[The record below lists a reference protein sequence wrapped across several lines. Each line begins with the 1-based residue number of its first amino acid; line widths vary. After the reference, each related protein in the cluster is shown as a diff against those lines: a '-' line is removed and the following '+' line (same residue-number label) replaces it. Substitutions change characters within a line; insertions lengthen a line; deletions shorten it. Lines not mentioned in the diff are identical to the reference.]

1 MTKLEYIIRKI
12 KINLNRKAQY
22 NKTPILIYADE
33 LIFGIKA
40 KKTCQ
45 FNIELLEA
53 PEDLNM
59 YLRVLSP
66 NKDKIKIV
74 PVKVNANTFLVD
86 LKENEMNISGTYKF
100 EIIIT
105 NNNGQEMCIY
115 QGQYK
120 IKTWLDNDKDVY
132 INKEVK

>member
-1 MTKLEYIIRKI
+1 MEYIIRKI
-12 KINLNRKAQY
+12 KINLNRKVQY

-33 LIFGIKA
+33 LVFGIKA

-66 NKDKIKIV
+66 NKDKFQIV
-74 PVKVNANTFLVD
+74 PTKVNTNTFLVD
-86 LKENEMNISGTYKF
+86 LKEEQKNIVGTYKF

-105 NNNGQEMCIY
+105 SGVQESCIY
-115 QGQYK
+115 QGEYK
-120 IKTWLDNDKDVY
+120 VKEWLTDKDVY
-132 INKEVK
+132 TNKEVK

>member
-1 MTKLEYIIRKI
+1 MDYIIRKI

-40 KKTCQ
+40 KKTCS
-45 FNIELLEA
+45 FKIELLEC

-74 PVKVNANTFLVD
+74 PTKVNTNTFLVD
-86 LKENEMNISGTYKF
+86 LTEQQKNIAGTYKF

-105 NNNGQEMCIY
+105 SGEQEMCIF
-115 QGQYK
+115 QGEYK
-120 IKTWLDNDKDVY
+120 VKEWLDNDKDVY
-132 INKEVK
+132 IDKEVK

>member
-1 MTKLEYIIRKI
+1 MDYIIRKI

-45 FNIELLEA
+45 FNIELLEC
-53 PEDLNM
+53 PEDIQV

-66 NKDKIKIV
+66 NKDKFKIV

-86 LKENEMNISGTYKF
+86 LTEQQKNIAGTYKF
-100 EIIIT
+100 EVVIT
-105 NNNGQEMCIY
+105 SGVQESCIY
-115 QGQYK
+115 QGEYK
-120 IKTWLDNDKDVY
+120 VKDWLTDKDVY
-132 INKEVK
+132 IDKEVK

>member
-1 MTKLEYIIRKI
+1 MDYIIRKI

-40 KKTCQ
+40 KKTCS
-45 FNIELLEA
+45 FKIELLEC

-74 PVKVNANTFLVD
+74 PTKVGDGTFLVD
-86 LKENEMNISGTYKF
+86 LTEQQKNIAGTYKF

-105 NNNGQEMCIY
+105 SGEQEMCIF
-115 QGQYK
+115 QGEYK
-120 IKTWLDNDKDVY
+120 VKEWLDNDKDVY
-132 INKEVK
+132 IDKEVK

>member
-1 MTKLEYIIRKI
+1 MEYIIRKI

-40 KKTCQ
+40 KKTCS

-53 PEDLNM
+53 PKDLNM

-66 NKDKIKIV
+66 NKEKIKIV
-74 PVKVNANTFLVD
+74 PTKVNTNTFLVN
-86 LKENEMNISGTYKF
+86 LTEEQKNIAGTYKF
-100 EIIIT
+100 EVVIT
-105 NNNGQEMCIY
+105 SGVQESCIY
-115 QGQYK
+115 QGEYK
-120 IKTWLDNDKDVY
+120 VKDWLTDKDVY
-132 INKEVK
+132 IDKEVK

>member
-1 MTKLEYIIRKI
+1 MEYIIRKI
-12 KINLNRKAQY
+12 KINLNRKVQY

-33 LIFGIKA
+33 LVFGIKA

-66 NKDKIKIV
+66 NKDKFKIV
-74 PVKVNANTFLVD
+74 PVKVNTNTFLVD
-86 LKENEMNISGTYKF
+86 LKEDEKNIVGTYKF

-105 NNNGQEMCIY
+105 SGVQESCIY
-115 QGQYK
+115 QGEYK
-120 IKTWLDNDKDVY
+120 VKEWLTDKDVY
-132 INKEVK
+132 TNKEVK